1 VEAEAL
7 TLVARQST
15 GALRDAISLLDQLAS
30 SGRLITLEMAQNVL
44 GTAASQAV
52 LDLVEALVARQAD
65 QGLDRIH
72 SALDAGSDPRQF
84 ARQVVDY
91 LRDLLLIRMGN
102 ADQVDA
108 TPEVRA
114 QMARHAQA
122 LSTVDLLKVIRLFNH
137 ASNEARAGWQP
148 ALPLEMAFVESLE
161 EPQADVKTS
170 SDLTPLSKPAP
181 VAMPRSQTAP
191 QPPPARASAPHA
203 PLEVELEPE
212 HAIDENGLTLQTVNN
227 HWQQILTLV
236 RQRNPQTQGL
246 LNSCKPFGVKDGVL
260 FLGFTG
266 EFAKSKM
273 EREENITITQEILA
287 QVLGLEVPLRCFVVS
302 GRRGGLPPEVDSD
315 GMVAAALRDLGG
327 EIVDIQ

>member
-1 VEAEAL
+1 
-7 TLVARQST
+7 
-15 GALRDAISLLDQLAS
+15 
-30 SGRLITLEMAQNVL
+30 L

-52 LDLVEALVARQAD
+52 LDLVDALVARQAD
-65 QGLDRIH
+65 HGLDCIH

-84 ARQVVDY
+84 GRQVVDY
-91 LRDLLLIRMGN
+91 LRDLLLMRMGN

-122 LSTVDLLKVIRLFNH
+122 FGTADLLKVIRLFNR

-148 ALPLEMAFVESLE
+148 ALPLEMAFIESLV
-161 EPQADVKTS
+161 EPQAEVKPS
-170 SDLTPLSKPAP
+170 SDLIPSSKPAP
-181 VAMPRSQTAP
+181 VGVPRKKTAP
-191 QPPPARASAPHA
+191 PPPAVRDSAPTA
-203 PLEVELEPE
+203 PLEVVLEPE
-212 HAIDENGLTLQTVNN
+212 GAIDENGLTLQTVNN
-227 HWQQILTLV
+227 HWQQILALV

-273 EREENITITQEILA
+273 EREENITITKEILV
-287 QVLGLEVPLRCFVVS
+287 QVLGMEVPLRCFVVS
-302 GRRGGLPPEVDSD
+302 SRRGGLPPDVDSD